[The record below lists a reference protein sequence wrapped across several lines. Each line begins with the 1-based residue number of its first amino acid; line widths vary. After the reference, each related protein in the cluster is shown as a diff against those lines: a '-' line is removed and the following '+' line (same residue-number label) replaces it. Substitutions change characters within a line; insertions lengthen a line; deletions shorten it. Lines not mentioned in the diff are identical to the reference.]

1 MSSTRYT
8 TFVVVLSLVLCQW
21 ASFCYGQLGVSF
33 DVKKPKEFDN
43 RVLRSE
49 KSDKKKFTAPRR
61 FMQNTFT
68 HYNYFF
74 NANNKLNEVL
84 EKAKASFKDDYSQL
98 LPFYNYSLDVTAA
111 DSIQLDSIA
120 YKAQTGIILHDLRS
134 DWADN
139 MYLLWGAS
147 YYLQKQYDSAYL
159 MFQFI
164 NWAFAEKEKDGYYRT
179 IGSARDGN
187 RASSISTKEK
197 TSLTNRLFKEPPS
210 RNDAFIWQ
218 IRNHLAQD
226 HFTDAA
232 SLITALKND
241 SLFPKRLQ
249 NDLDEVQAWS
259 FYKQEQWDSS
269 AAHLELALSNATNKQ
284 EQARWE
290 YLLGQLYE
298 KTGAFAKAETFYTKS
313 ISHTTDPIM
322 DIYARLGSIRVN
334 KDGGEDYI
342 DKNIETL
349 VKMAKRDKFVDYRD
363 IVYYMAAQMELE
375 RKNVDGALALLQ
387 KSVQYTANN
396 PSQRNKAF
404 LQLAE
409 LSFDKQLYRQSY
421 NFYDSL
427 RMDDPTI
434 KDPTSIIAR
443 KNILASLAANNEV
456 LIRQD
461 SLQKL
466 AALQE
471 DDRKDKV
478 KKMVRLLRKQQ
489 GLQEEGVANGGTTA
503 QQQIPVSLF
512 ADNTKKGEWYFYNSA
527 SRQKGAADFK
537 ARWGTRSNIDDWRRY
552 TSQINAS
559 SALNRANPD
568 VDMSGNKRTAQAIV
582 QPEEITFDVLYDKIP
597 LTAIKMQQSKDSVSN
612 ALLNMGKIYIQE
624 LENCSAG
631 TVSLEELRSNY
642 PLFAKMDEA
651 LFNLYYCYSKNGE
664 TAKAATIK
672 KIMEQQYPGSN
683 YTSIVSTGK
692 NPNSQSQNSDA
703 TKTYEKIYDLFIEG
717 NFTDAIARKNSA
729 DKQYGS
735 NHWTP
740 QLLYIEAVYY
750 IKQKEDSIAKLVL
763 RNIINQFSGNPLAEK
778 AATMIDVLNRRQQ
791 IEEELRNLVIVMPAE
806 DSANTQPVIVAAPKP
821 AVIAPPEIVKDT
833 AANKPITIIPPA
845 VTKDTA
851 IAKPVITPPVAIT
864 KPAKDTVITKPTPPP
879 ALNYQYVPDE
889 PHFVVVILN
898 NVDPIFVTEARN
910 AFSRHNRDTY
920 YNKQMQA
927 ELVEIDADNRLLLL
941 SPFKNAAEAITYVDQ
956 TKPRTASEIVPWLKG
971 GKYSFTIITAK
982 NLELLKTTKNIDKY
996 QQFLQQQVPGKF

>member
-1 MSSTRYT
+1 
-8 TFVVVLSLVLCQW
+8 
-21 ASFCYGQLGVSF
+21 
-33 DVKKPKEFDN
+33 
-43 RVLRSE
+43 
-49 KSDKKKFTAPRR
+49 
-61 FMQNTFT
+61 
-68 HYNYFF
+68 
-74 NANNKLNEVL
+74 
-84 EKAKASFKDDYSQL
+84 
-98 LPFYNYSLDVTAA
+98 
-111 DSIQLDSIA
+111 
-120 YKAQTGIILHDLRS
+120 
-134 DWADN
+134 
-139 MYLLWGAS
+139 
-147 YYLQKQYDSAYL
+147 
-159 MFQFI
+159 
-164 NWAFAEKEKDGYYRT
+164 
-179 IGSARDGN
+179 
-187 RASSISTKEK
+187 
-197 TSLTNRLFKEPPS
+197 
-210 RNDAFIWQ
+210 
-218 IRNHLAQD
+218 
-226 HFTDAA
+226 
-232 SLITALKND
+232 
-241 SLFPKRLQ
+241 
-249 NDLDEVQAWS
+249 
-259 FYKQEQWDSS
+259 
-269 AAHLELALSNATNKQ
+269 
-284 EQARWE
+284 
-290 YLLGQLYE
+290 
-298 KTGAFAKAETFYTKS
+298 
-313 ISHTTDPIM
+313 
-322 DIYARLGSIRVN
+322 
-334 KDGGEDYI
+334 
-342 DKNIETL
+342 
-349 VKMAKRDKFVDYRD
+349 MAKRDKFVDYRD

-434 KDPTSIIAR
+434 KDPDAINAR
-443 KNILASLAANNEV
+443 KNILARLASNSEV

-466 AALQE
+466 AAMQE
-471 DDRKDKV
+471 DDRKDLVKKKV
-478 KKMVRLLRKQQ
+478 KQLRKQQ
-489 GLQEEGVANGGTTA
+489 GLQEEGTSTGSLTA
-503 QQQIPVSLF
+503 QQQAPVSLF
-512 ADNTKKGEWYFYNSA
+512 ADNTKKGEWYFYNTA
-527 SRQKGAADFK
+527 TRQKGAADFK
-537 ARWGTRSNIDDWRRY
+537 TRWGTRSNIDDWRRY

-568 VDMSGNKRTAQAIV
+568 IDIAGNKRTAQV
-582 QPEEITFDVLYDKIP
+582 NYQEPLEITYDVLYDKIP
-597 LTAIKMQQSKDSVSN
+597 LTAEKMQRSKDSVSN
-612 ALLNMGKIYIQE
+612 ALLALGVIYIQE

-631 TVSLEELRSNY
+631 TVPLEELRNNY

-692 NPNSQSQNSDA
+692 NPNSQSQKSEA

-717 NFTDAIARKNSA
+717 NFTDAIARKKSA
-729 DKQYGS
+729 DKQYGA

-750 IKQKEDSIAKLVL
+750 IKQKEDSVAKLVL
-763 RNIINQFSGNPLAEK
+763 RNIINQFSGTRLAEK

-806 DSANTQPVIVAAPKP
+806 DTTNTQPVIVSATKP
-821 AVIAPPEIVKDT
+821 PVVIPPVIVKDT
-833 AANKPITIIPPA
+833 GTSKPIVTIPPV

-879 ALNYQYVPDE
+879 TLSYQYIPDE
-889 PHFVVVILN
+889 PHYVVVILN
-898 NVDPIFVTEARN
+898 KVDPIFVTEAKN

-996 QQFLQQQVPGKF
+996 QQFLQQQVPDKF